1 MEKKT
6 IGTKMYGKLGRLL
19 LIAATGSLVFSSCE
33 DKYIYDDKEPEW
45 LGSSIYNELQQRG
58 NFKNYLRIIDDCG
71 EKQTLSLTGS
81 KTLFVADD
89 EAFERF
95 FNSANDWN
103 IKSYEDLSQVQKNLI
118 LKFSMVNNAYLI
130 ETLSNYNSG
139 GLQEGAAMRRT
150 TAVSMMDTVRYMA
163 PSQIPQKKYWAN
175 SYRNQKGLYIWE
187 DHTDWTMVYF
197 LQKQLSRASIT
208 NDDIEVILGVS
219 REYDDAH
226 IFDKKVVERDITCK
240 NGYLNILN
248 DVLIP
253 PANMAQHINKT
264 ATTSIFSDQLDRF
277 SLPMYSSSLNDDYKE
292 LNTEFT
298 DSIFV
303 KKYMAANGGVQ
314 IYPNGTFVDE
324 SLYLPFDP
332 GWNSYKHNVSGY
344 ALQSDMAAMFV
355 PSDKAM
361 NEYFN
366 VGNSDLSSG
375 GSKSAGALLME
386 RFGHIDSIPDN
397 IMVKLVKR
405 HMIPSFVNSVPS
417 KFSKLIDTENSEF
430 PVTKDDIESSYIGTN
445 GIVYHVNKVFPPDI
459 YSSVVAPVLF
469 SDQTTIMNKAIEDCS
484 DPKKLDN

>member
-1 MEKKT
+1 M
-6 IGTKMYGKLGRLL
+6 
-19 LIAATGSLVFSSCE
+19 TGV
-33 DKYIYDDKEPEW
+33 
-45 LGSSIYNELQQRG
+45 
-58 NFKNYLRIIDDCG
+58 
-71 EKQTLSLTGS
+71 QTCALPI
-81 KTLFVADD
+81 LFVADD

-264 ATTSIFSDQLDRF
+264 ATTSIFSDQLDKIGRA
-277 SLPMYSSSLNDDYKE
+277 SCR
-292 LNTEFT
+292 
-298 DSIFV
+298 
-303 KKYMAANGGVQ
+303 
-314 IYPNGTFVDE
+314 
-324 SLYLPFDP
+324 
-332 GWNSYKHNVSGY
+332 
-344 ALQSDMAAMFV
+344 
-355 PSDKAM
+355 
-361 NEYFN
+361 
-366 VGNSDLSSG
+366 
-375 GSKSAGALLME
+375 E
-386 RFGHIDSIPDN
+386 R
-397 IMVKLVKR
+397 VLRLV
-405 HMIPSFVNSVPS
+405 
-417 KFSKLIDTENSEF
+417 
-430 PVTKDDIESSYIGTN
+430 
-445 GIVYHVNKVFPPDI
+445 
-459 YSSVVAPVLF
+459 
-469 SDQTTIMNKAIEDCS
+469 
-484 DPKKLDN
+484 